1 MSTKTIFEKIPIS
14 GKEEKKK
21 TSLAEI
27 NAKYR
32 VKHTDEVKP
41 PEIVLKVHG
50 KIVSTR
56 QNIFGI
62 KGKAKVGKSF
72 LMTLINSVV
81 LQKGEMNMLESYLPK
96 GRDKIIVIDTE
107 QSTFHIS
114 LMLQRIMK
122 IVDHHKL
129 DNLYIYNFD
138 SVPTAERF
146 EQTETIIT
154 ETEGVGLVLIDGI
167 ADLVKSVND
176 EVVACDMADTLR
188 RWATTRDIAI
198 GYVLHENPSDS
209 TKMRG
214 HLGTIL
220 TNKSETVIQI
230 EDQDGIKQVSTSQT
244 RNAKPEDWSFE
255 IIDGMPVIMDELYVP
270 ISEKRKTVVRLT
282 DIDRYSV
289 LNEVFTG
296 FDATGISWTI
306 MLQMITDRYS
316 EKYGNTSKTTIT
328 EFVKYCKE
336 KIWLVQPDGAKTNY
350 HLYPFDK

>member
-1 MSTKTIFEKIPIS
+1 MIFEKIPQQ
-14 GKEEKKK
+14 GQPVEKKK
-21 TSLAEI
+21 ASLAEI
-27 NAKYR
+27 NARYR

-41 PEIVLKVHG
+41 PEIILKVHG

-81 LQKGEMNMLESYLPK
+81 LQKGSMNMLESYLPA

-107 QSTFHIS
+107 QSRYHIS
-114 LMLQRIMK
+114 LIMNRIK
-122 IVDHHKL
+122 KLVELHKL
-129 DNLYIYNFD
+129 DNLFIYNLD
-138 SVPTAERF
+138 SVPTADRLEYV
-146 EQTETIIT
+146 ETIIM
-154 ETEGVGLVLIDGI
+154 ETEGMGLVLIDGI

-188 RWATTRDIAI
+188 RWATVRDIAI

-230 EDQDGIKQVSTSQT
+230 EDQDGIKQVSTAQT

-255 IIDGMPVIMDELYVP
+255 IIDGMPVIMDEVYIP
-270 ISEKRKTVVRLT
+270 QSEKKRQVVKLT
-282 DIDRYSV
+282 DIDRYGI
-289 LNEVFTG
+289 LIEVFSG
-296 FDATGISWTI
+296 YDVTGISWTI
-306 MLQMITDRYS
+306 MLQMISDKYN

-328 EFVKYCKE
+328 ELVKYCKE
-336 KIWLVQPDGAKTNY
+336 KIWLTQPDGPKTNY
-350 HLYPFDK
+350 HLYPFEK

>member
-1 MSTKTIFEKIPIS
+1 MIFEKIPQQNQPT
-14 GKEEKKK
+14 EKKK
-21 TSLAEI
+21 ASLAEI
-27 NAKYR
+27 NARYR

-41 PEIVLKVHG
+41 PEIILKVHG

-81 LQKGEMNMLESYLPK
+81 LQKGSMNMLESYLPA

-107 QSTFHIS
+107 QSRYHIS
-114 LMLQRIMK
+114 LMMNRIK
-122 IVDHHKL
+122 KLVELHRL
-129 DNLYIYNFD
+129 DNLFIYNLD
-138 SVPTAERF
+138 SVPTADRLEYV
-146 EQTETIIT
+146 ETIIM
-154 ETEGVGLVLIDGI
+154 ETEGMGLALIDGI

-188 RWATTRDIAI
+188 RWATVRDIAI

-230 EDQDGIKQVSTSQT
+230 ESSKENESIKQVSTAQT

-255 IIDGMPVIMDELYVP
+255 IVEGMPVILDEAY
-270 ISEKRKTVVRLT
+270 IDEKPGKRVVKLLN
-282 DIDRYSV
+282 DFERYSL
-289 LNEVFTG
+289 LNTVFAG
-296 FDATGISWTI
+296 IDAEGLPYSV
-306 MLQMITDRYS
+306 MLESIREAYTTA
-316 EKYGNTSKTTIT
+316 YGNAGDTKIKQFIT
-328 EFVKYCKE
+328 YCRE